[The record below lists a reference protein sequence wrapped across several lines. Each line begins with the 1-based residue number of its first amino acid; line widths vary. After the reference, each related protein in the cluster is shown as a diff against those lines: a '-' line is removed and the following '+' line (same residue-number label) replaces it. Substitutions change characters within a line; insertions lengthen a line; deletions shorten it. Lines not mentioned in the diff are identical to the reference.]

1 MARTVSR
8 RRGSRRTE
16 PEDLEDQETTRDD
29 DDNDEEDEAPRRG
42 RRSRNSGSGGRSS
55 GRSRSSDDDDEGD
68 EDESPRR
75 GRRSSGGSTNVVKS
89 GWDGYD
95 SIADGGGGEFADK
108 LEVTDEAKL
117 IKILDAAPAASWS
130 QHWIERGP
138 GKKKSFACIGD
149 GCPLCDRIGDKPR
162 KQAIFNVVEFDE
174 DGNPSLKVWQVGPM
188 VGNILKNLGKDK
200 KTGPL
205 DREDL
210 YYSVSKDYNKKTKKT
225 TYTVNATKERDV
237 VEDWEIDPLDEDELA
252 EFLDKAVG
260 DEYVQVQTKRELK
273 DVANEAMDDADDD

>member
-8 RRGSRRTE
+8 RRGSRRNPE
-16 PEDLEDQETTRDD
+16 PEDLEDQETTQ
-29 DDNDEEDEAPRRG
+29 DDNEDEDETPRRG
-42 RRSRNSGSGGRSS
+42 RRSRNSGGSS
-55 GRSRSSDDDDEGD
+55 RGSRSRSRDDDDDEAEDD
-68 EDESPRR
+68 EETPRR
-75 GRRSSGGSTNVVKS
+75 GRRGSGSANVVKS

-108 LEVTDEAKL
+108 FEVDDEPKL

-138 GKKKSFACIGD
+138 GKKKSFPCIGD

-210 YYSVSKDYNKKTKKT
+210 YYAVSKDYNKKTKKT
-225 TYTVNATKERDV
+225 TYTVSATKERDV
-237 VEDWEIDPLDEDELA
+237 VDDWEFEPLTEDEIEQFLA
-252 EFLDKAVG
+252 DAVG

-273 DVANEAMDDADDD
+273 DIANEAMDDSDDD